1 MIVVAGEALM
11 DVFDAGATPTGV
23 ALDAR
28 MGGSPFNVAIG
39 LARLGW
45 PVTFLGALSTGF
57 LGERLF
63 AALRAEGV
71 GTDAVVR
78 LARPT
83 TLALVGVDARGVPD
97 YAFYGDGAADR
108 SLDADALDRVPE
120 AAAVHFGSYSMVV
133 EPTASTLLGLA
144 KRVHG
149 RSVVAWDPNVRV
161 NVEPDL
167 DRWRA
172 LAAAMVPLTTLLK
185 VSDEDLDRL
194 WPDADVDDLARSW
207 LAAGVGLVVVTRGG
221 AGVSAW
227 TRRDRID
234 RPARPI
240 AVVDTVGAGDTFQA
254 ALLVALAERDR
265 LTVPAIADL
274 ARADLTAVLDFAAA
288 AAAVTCSRR
297 GADLPRRSDLV
308 GL

>member
-28 MGGSPFNVAIG
+28 MGGSPFNVAVG
-39 LARLGW
+39 LARLGV
-45 PVTFLGALSTGF
+45 PVSFFGAVSTGF
-57 LGERLF
+57 LGERLV
-63 AALRAEGV
+63 AALRAEAV
-71 GTDAVVR
+71 ATAAVVR

-97 YAFYGDGAADR
+97 YAFYGEGAADR
-108 SLDADALDRVPE
+108 NLGIDALDRVPD

-133 EPTASTLLGLA
+133 EPTATTLLRLA
-144 KRVHG
+144 EHVHG
-149 RSVVAWDPNVRV
+149 RAVISWDPNVRV
-161 NVEPDL
+161 TVEPDL

-172 LAAAMVPLTTLLK
+172 VAAAMVPLATVVK
-185 VSDEDLDRL
+185 VSDEDIACL
-194 WPDADVDDLARSW
+194 WPAADIDGLARGW
-207 LAAGVGLVVVTRGG
+207 LAAGAGLVVVTRGA

-227 TRRDRID
+227 TRHHRLDL
-234 RPARPI
+234 PAQ
-240 AVVDTVGAGDTFQA
+240 AVVVVDTVGAGDSFQA
-254 ALLVALAERDR
+254 ALLAGLAGRDR
-265 LTVPAIADL
+265 LSVPAIAGLSRDDL
-274 ARADLTAVLDFAAA
+274 AAVLEVATV

-297 GADLPRRSDLV
+297 GADLPRRTDIA